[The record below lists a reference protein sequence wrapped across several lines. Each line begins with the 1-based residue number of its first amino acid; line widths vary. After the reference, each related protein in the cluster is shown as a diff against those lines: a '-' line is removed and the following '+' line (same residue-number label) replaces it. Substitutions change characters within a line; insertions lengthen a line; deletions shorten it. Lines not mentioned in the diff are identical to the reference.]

1 MRLSPPLVHLSL
13 LAVCEADTLIP
24 MNQIKK
30 PRLGEEK
37 RGLRGAGVGERNAE
51 PGPLIPEPRVFLEH
65 LDSGVQ
71 PGHGARSAPDASDA
85 QPQLTFW
92 S

>member
-1 MRLSPPLVHLSL
+1 
-13 LAVCEADTLIP
+13 

-37 RGLRGAGVGERNAE
+37 RGLRGVEERNTE

>member
-37 RGLRGAGVGERNAE
+37 RGLRGVGERNAE
-51 PGPLIPEPRVFLEH
+51 PGPLIPEPKVFLEH